1 MKEGCKLEDKV
12 EKSLA
17 NYDLTVKRRYR
28 HRGGWLLETTQGPKL
43 LREYEQIRGHF
54 AFENK
59 IKEILVLRGFERVDK
74 ALKNNA
80 DEYVTEAGS
89 GSCGR
94 EPCETASN
102 AGGRVRAG
110 GRRRITACR
119 CAPFGAGTEAHAGI
133 ETNPYIYEKEKTA
146 DRI

>member
-1 MKEGCKLEDKV
+1 MEDKV

-80 DEYVTEAGS
+80 DEYVTELES
-89 GSCGR
+89 G
-94 EPCETASN
+94 EKY
-102 AGGRVRAG
+102 V
-110 GRRRITACR
+110 
-119 CAPFGAGTEAHAGI
+119 
-133 ETNPYIYEKEKTA
+133 IYQ
-146 DRI
+146 

>member
-1 MKEGCKLEDKV
+1 MEDKV

-59 IKEILVLRGFERVDK
+59 IKEILYVLQDK
-74 ALKNNA
+74 DEEVVRNLNNIKN
-80 DEYVTEAGS
+80 EYILFIEEA
-89 GSCGR
+89 
-94 EPCETASN
+94 N
-102 AGGRVRAG
+102 
-110 GRRRITACR
+110 
-119 CAPFGAGTEAHAGI
+119 
-133 ETNPYIYEKEKTA
+133 
-146 DRI
+146 